1 MLAALAG
8 LVHHRQ
14 SAHGDKRNRAA
25 RQRNDAN
32 GMNRPRSCPQELSE
46 YAGALSGE
54 GAPRCLARP
63 WFTQ

>member
-1 MLAALAG
+1 
-8 LVHHRQ
+8 V
-14 SAHGDKRNRAA
+14 SASRDVRSSPKADSA
-25 RQRNDAN
+25 VSVAN

-54 GAPRCLARP
+54 GAPPCLARP